1 MQLLFLLFFGVFI
14 LLAWTAWLVIE
25 LAILTVGVFAWM
37 VWEVAKWIAA
47 IWRGDA

>member
-1 MQLLFLLFFGVFI
+1 VQLLFLLIFGVII
-14 LLAWTAWLVIE
+14 LLVWTAWLVIE
-25 LAILTVGVFAWM
+25 LAIVVTAAFAWM